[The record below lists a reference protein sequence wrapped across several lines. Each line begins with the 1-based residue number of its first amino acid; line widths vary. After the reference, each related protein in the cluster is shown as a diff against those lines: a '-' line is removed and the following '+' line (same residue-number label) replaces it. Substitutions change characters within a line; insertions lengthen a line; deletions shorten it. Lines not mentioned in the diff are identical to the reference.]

1 MISSLYVL
9 NIYLMLE
16 VYSFSYSQI
25 QWLFVECL
33 LCAGATWEHRVQW
46 EQDSLPELNLDFH
59 SCNFPFTSD
68 SQDLL

>member
-33 LCAGATWEHRVQW
+33 LCASAAWTIESTVGSKIA
-46 EQDSLPELNLDFH
+46 SP
-59 SCNFPFTSD
+59 P
-68 SQDLL
+68 

>member
-33 LCAGATWEHRVQW
+33 LCAGAAWTIESTVG
-46 EQDSLPELNLDFH
+46 SKTA
-59 SCNFPFTSD
+59 FPP
-68 SQDLL
+68 